1 MSKILITG
9 ANGFIGSHLVEKF
22 ITEGHQVFGLVRKTS
37 DLSLIENMNVGL
49 RYGDVTQPESLTEVC
64 EGIDILVHNAG
75 LASDWGSID
84 LFRKVN
90 VEGTKNIAQ
99 AALAKGVKRIV
110 QMSSVAIHGFDN
122 SFAVKEDDDLN
133 PVYNYSTSKM
143 EAEHW
148 ILDFGKKSNIEVT
161 AIRPGNVFGERDH
174 TFIEKYIEALV
185 SGQIA
190 YVNGGKSM
198 TCPTYVR
205 NLRDAVYLASQNE
218 KAVGEAF
225 LITDGLEINWK
236 EFTDALAEKMNVKKP
251 KLSIPLWLGLPIAG
265 LVETAYKVVGAK
277 SAPLITKYRMYN
289 GGTDYYF
296 SIEKAKSLLD
306 FNPKYGL
313 DESLT
318 NTANWYKEK
327 YNL

>member
-22 ITEGHQVFGLVRKTS
+22 IAEGHQVFGLVRKTS
-37 DLSLIENMNVGL
+37 DLSLIENMDIQL

-64 EGIDILVHNAG
+64 GGIDILVHNAG
-75 LASDWGSID
+75 LASDWGSIE
-84 LFRKVN
+84 LFRSVN

-99 AALAKGVKRIV
+99 AALEKGVKRIV

-122 SFAVKEDDDLN
+122 SFAVKEDDALN

-148 ILDFGKKSNIEVT
+148 ILDFGKKNNIEVT

-236 EFTDALAEKMNVKKP
+236 DFTNALAEKMNVKKP

-296 SIEKAKSLLD
+296 SIEKAKSLLG
-306 FNPKYGL
+306 FNPKYDL

-318 NTANWYKEK
+318 NTANWYKAK